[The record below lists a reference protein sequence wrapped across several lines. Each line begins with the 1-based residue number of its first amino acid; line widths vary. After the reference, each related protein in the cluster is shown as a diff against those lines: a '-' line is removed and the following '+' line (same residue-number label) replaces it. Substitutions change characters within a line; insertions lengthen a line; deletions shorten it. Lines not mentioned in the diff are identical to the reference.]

1 MNHLFKELRDVM
13 GERYVLVTRF
23 EPVKLTSFHEKVSTL
38 LAEKIELLE
47 RIKLGISGE
56 SGR

>member
-1 MNHLFKELRDVM
+1 M